1 MSLVLAN
8 KSSTFPLSSFVS
20 TPKNT
25 STLLLPRRMVVVVLV
40 VSNVSVLLLPP
51 RVVRTLRRKSKR
63 SASSYLWEY
72 LEMSVAPHVVVWYSD
87 NMWLTYSVPS
97 VYGFHH
103 MTTHSKQLCY
113 VACTT
118 NFTSD
123 TPIAT
128 VWKLGEDELL
138 CWKHNLSSWSANK
151 VENKGT
157 DPHTV

>member
-1 MSLVLAN
+1 MFLVLAN

-63 SASSYLWEY
+63 SASYYLLEY
-72 LEMSVAPHVVVWYSD
+72 SEMSVAVMWLLID
-87 NMWLTYSVPS
+87 NMLFTYSVPS
-97 VYGFHH
+97 VYVFHH

-128 VWKLGEDELL
+128 AWKLGEDELL